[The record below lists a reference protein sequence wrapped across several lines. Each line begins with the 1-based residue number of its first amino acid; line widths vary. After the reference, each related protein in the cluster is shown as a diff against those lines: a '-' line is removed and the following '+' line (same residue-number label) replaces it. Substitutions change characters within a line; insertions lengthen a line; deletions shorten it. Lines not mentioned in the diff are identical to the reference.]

1 MYTHYDQF
9 MPTSGT
15 GRIVVRKGGNKRP
28 AGEMMNGMG
37 KESRR
42 KEKNRVC
49 NGRLFVGCVDLSSVV
64 METKQKALEWAIYL
78 ELLKVVA
85 LSVLRL
91 QSLRRGE
98 NKDNVQSKAYSFLE
112 YCYYYYC
119 FLRHNNY
126 HSIFL
131 ISISFPHFFDLQCLC
146 N

>member
-1 MYTHYDQF
+1 
-9 MPTSGT
+9 
-15 GRIVVRKGGNKRP
+15 
-28 AGEMMNGMG
+28 MMNGMG

-98 NKDNVQSKAYSFLE
+98 NKDNVQSKAY
-112 YCYYYYC
+112 
-119 FLRHNNY
+119 
-126 HSIFL
+126 
-131 ISISFPHFFDLQCLC
+131 
-146 N
+146 